1 MADATLKDVIKE
13 LKTSRERQQFTGIA
27 AEIHAE
33 EIQKELAS
41 LNKMFSAFFAQQK
54 PDGDDLEEK
63 REEKRKKREVAAN
76 EQKSKNGPSNFKDGF
91 FQGTGLGGIFG
102 KVKDLAGAAFAP
114 FTGALAGVSLGGL
127 MGVALG
133 KVFMGVAGATLGA
146 FLLDKHIDPFVDKIT
161 GDDATVDTMFGEI
174 DISKIVSG
182 IGGALGLLFGPK
194 LIGAVVGSYF
204 ADIGGKEGAGK
215 FRLTFLRR
223 FGLAGLTLALASF
236 AGDYINGLGGPE
248 GMGSAVSTAL
258 SMAGV
263 GVMLLGGKGLIIGAL
278 VGFAIAG
285 IRGLFRYLNDRGRE
299 AEEIVVNRVKENT
312 DQVFDDLA
320 AGEIEAANKKARQIM
335 SDIRTMDHNIRAG
348 TTYIDELE
356 QRFAMEQAA
365 KAARESF
372 KASGHTGGVDESNAT
387 IMDMM
392 GQRASTVSDDAFM
405 LALREATEGM
415 SAEDVMSFLTRAP
428 GEIMSGMVADEDQSR
443 LVTFIGN
450 NFDMLS
456 KTLGDQAFHRSEAEL
471 MAQKQASADEHAR
484 SMLEVVDNNT
494 GVMDGLMSVFDRMMD
509 KHEVTNNSLI
519 GRLFGTSADR
529 EIPMEAKGM
538 GATPAMNAV
547 DARNQSSNNT
557 SNITNMHTGLVSQ
570 DRGLSD
576 GP

>member
-1 MADATLKDVIKE
+1 MAETLRDVIKE
-13 LKTSRERQQFTGIA
+13 LKIGRQQDQFL
-27 AEIHAE
+27 AENRQNQDEA
-33 EIQKELAS
+33 IQKELAV
-41 LNKMFSAFFAQQK
+41 LNKMFGAFFAQQK
-54 PDGDDLEEK
+54 PSGDDLEEK
-63 REEKRKKREVAAN
+63 REKREKKA
-76 EQKSKNGPSNFKDGF
+76 EKQKASNGPSNFKDGF
-91 FQGTGLGGIFG
+91 FQGTGLSGILG
-102 KVKDLAGAAFAP
+102 KVKDLASSALAP
-114 FTGALAGVSLGGL
+114 FAGALGGASLGGL
-127 MGVALG
+127 MGRALG
-133 KVFMGVAGATLGA
+133 MTFMGVIGAVLGA
-146 FLLDKHIDPFVDKIT
+146 AFLDKWVDPLVDKIT

-182 IGGALGLLFGPK
+182 IGGALGLIFGPK

-215 FRLTFLRR
+215 YRLMFLRR

-258 SMAGV
+258 SAAGV

-320 AGEIEAANKKARQIM
+320 AGEIDAANKKARQIM
-335 SDIRTMDHNIRAG
+335 SDIRTMDYNIRAG

-356 QRFAMEQAA
+356 QKFAMEQAA
-365 KAARESF
+365 KAARASHQ
-372 KASGHTGGVDESNAT
+372 ASGHLGGVDEANAQ
-387 IMDMM
+387 IMNLL
-392 GQRASTVSDDAFM
+392 GQRAETVSNDAFM
-405 LALREATEGM
+405 VALREATEGM
-415 SAEDVMSFLTRAP
+415 SADDVMGFLTRAP

-443 LVTFIGN
+443 LITFIGN

-471 MAQKQASADEHAR
+471 MAQKNASADQHAR

-494 GVMDGLMSVFDRMMD
+494 GVMDGLSFVLQRMIDQHEITD
-509 KHEVTNNSLI
+509 KSLL
-519 GRLFGTSADR
+519 GRLIGTSAERD
-529 EIPMEAKGM
+529 IPIEAKGM
-538 GATPAMNAV
+538 GATPTMSAV
-547 DARNQSSNNT
+547 DARNQSSHNT
-557 SNITNMHTGLVSQ
+557 SHITNMNLGLGSQ
-570 DRGLSD
+570 DKSLFDRILTD
-576 GP
+576 

>member
-1 MADATLKDVIKE
+1 
-13 LKTSRERQQFTGIA
+13 
-27 AEIHAE
+27 
-33 EIQKELAS
+33 
-41 LNKMFSAFFAQQK
+41 
-54 PDGDDLEEK
+54 
-63 REEKRKKREVAAN
+63 
-76 EQKSKNGPSNFKDGF
+76 
-91 FQGTGLGGIFG
+91 
-102 KVKDLAGAAFAP
+102 
-114 FTGALAGVSLGGL
+114 
-127 MGVALG
+127 
-133 KVFMGVAGATLGA
+133 
-146 FLLDKHIDPFVDKIT
+146 
-161 GDDATVDTMFGEI
+161 
-174 DISKIVSG
+174 
-182 IGGALGLLFGPK
+182 
-194 LIGAVVGSYF
+194 
-204 ADIGGKEGAGK
+204 
-215 FRLTFLRR
+215 
-223 FGLAGLTLALASF
+223 
-236 AGDYINGLGGPE
+236 
-248 GMGSAVSTAL
+248 
-258 SMAGV
+258 
-263 GVMLLGGKGLIIGAL
+263 
-278 VGFAIAG
+278 
-285 IRGLFRYLNDRGRE
+285 
-299 AEEIVVNRVKENT
+299 
-312 DQVFDDLA
+312 
-320 AGEIEAANKKARQIM
+320 M

-450 NFDMLS
+450 NFDFLA
-456 KTLGDQAFHRSEAEL
+456 KTLGDQSFHRSEAEL
-471 MAQKQASADEHAR
+471 MAQKNASADEHAR

-494 GVMDGLMSVFDRMMD
+494 GVMDGLRSLFDRMMD
-509 KHEVTNNSLI
+509 KHEVTNNSLV